1 MIKERFYEK
10 ERPKFTSMRFQKY
23 VKVFVIIK
31 DFKNIFPKSK
41 AKWRNWEFHQQVPK
55 NRSSCPEVFCKKV
68 LLEILQNS

>member
-1 MIKERFYEK
+1 MMLNMIKERFYEK

-41 AKWRNWEFHQQVPK
+41 AK
-55 NRSSCPEVFCKKV
+55 
-68 LLEILQNS
+68 